1 VGLPIGL
8 AMTTFVAEPRGPT
21 PRRREST
28 MPVSLYTQSIGFVVL
43 TAVAL
48 FASAG
53 TVALPGFWIY
63 LAIYAATFVVSL
75 AILDPELLRER
86 MRPGGQRP
94 PRALRIFTVVLFVHW
109 IVAGL
114 DRGRFHWS
122 DTVPIWL
129 QAAGLVVTAASW
141 VLVLWAMRVNR
152 FFSSVARIQSDRGQH
167 VIMSGPYAVIRHP
180 GYLAGF
186 AMIIASGLALG
197 SWLATAVL
205 VIPCVPGLVVRAVG
219 EDRMLQA
226 ELPGYR
232 DYASRVRWR
241 VLPGVW

>member
-1 VGLPIGL
+1 
-8 AMTTFVAEPRGPT
+8 
-21 PRRREST
+21 
-28 MPVSLYTQSIGFVVL
+28 MPVSVYIQSILFVLL
-43 TAVAL
+43 TAVVL
-48 FASAG
+48 FAAAG
-53 TVALPGFWIY
+53 TVAVAGFWIY
-63 LAIYAATFVVSL
+63 IAIYAVTFLVSL
-75 AILDPELLRER
+75 VILDPDLLRER

-94 PRALRIFTVVLFVHW
+94 PRVLRIFTILLFVHW

-122 DTVPIWL
+122 DTVPVWL
-129 QAAGLVVTAASW
+129 QAAGLIVTAASYA
-141 VLVLWAMRVNR
+141 LALWAMRVNR

-167 VIMSGPYAVIRHP
+167 VITSGPYAVIRHP

-186 AMIIASGLALG
+186 AIIIASGLALG
-197 SWLATAVL
+197 SWLAEAVL
-205 VIPCVPGLVVRAVG
+205 VIPCIPGLMLRAVT

-241 VLPGVW
+241 VLPGIW